1 MFIFYHKNH
10 QNAIPRGE
18 TQGGI
23 YHIINRVNMCMQV
36 FDNEDDYEYFLTLL
50 KTRLEENIELH
61 AYCLTPNHF
70 YLLVVPRSENSL
82 SKFM

>member
-1 MFIFYHKNH
+1 
-10 QNAIPRGE
+10 
-18 TQGGI
+18 
-23 YHIINRVNMCMQV
+23 MCMQV

>member
-1 MFIFYHKNH
+1 MPYLEEKPKVEFTISSTESICACKFLIMKMTMN
-10 QNAIPRGE
+10 I
-18 TQGGI
+18 
-23 YHIINRVNMCMQV
+23 
-36 FDNEDDYEYFLTLL
+36 FLTLL

-70 YLLVVPRSENSL
+70 YLLVVPRSEDSL